1 MRITE
6 GPHFFCSFMPI
17 KIFQKKK
24 KKITP
29 IKKTIMPSL
38 FKKKKEKEKEKGKQI
53 TNLKTEILSFIYI
66 YF

>member
-1 MRITE
+1 MCVLQRGHISSV
-6 GPHFFCSFMPI
+6 HSCQLKFF
-17 KIFQKKK
+17 KKK